1 MCITPSYPPPHPVT
15 IMPIAT
21 GTLANQNT
29 LPTTVGMMEKNI
41 VCHAVDIT
49 KAMSGASEFDTGH
62 KRACSPHFEK
72 A

>member
-29 LPTTVGMMEKNI
+29 LPTTVGMMEK
-41 VCHAVDIT
+41 
-49 KAMSGASEFDTGH
+49 KPSSAMQLTPNSGERCERIGN
-62 KRACSPHFEK
+62 SP
-72 A
+72 